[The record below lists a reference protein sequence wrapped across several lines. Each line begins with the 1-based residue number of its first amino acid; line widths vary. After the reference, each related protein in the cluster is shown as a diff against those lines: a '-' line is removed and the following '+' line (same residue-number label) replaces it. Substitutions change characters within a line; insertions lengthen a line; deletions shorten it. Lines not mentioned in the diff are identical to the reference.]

1 MQTEQRSIPE
11 LTKDMAFH
19 LGDMFRN
26 ELKLARVEATDG
38 VKSMSGAF
46 GMFIAAAAF
55 GAAALTAAFLAVA
68 YLLSSL
74 MPMWT
79 SLAIV
84 AIGGAVIAWLFVQAA
99 QHAMKPEK
107 LSLPKTREQVSRDLK
122 TLSERVH

>member
-1 MQTEQRSIPE
+1 MQTERSIPE

-26 ELKLARVEATDG
+26 ELKLARTEATEG

-46 GMFIAAAAF
+46 GLFAWGAAF
-55 GAAALTAAFLAVA
+55 GAAALTAAVLSVA
-68 YLLSSL
+68 YLLSTL

-79 SLAIV
+79 ALAIV
-84 AIGGAVIAWLFVQAA
+84 AIGGGLIAWMLVQSA
-99 QHAMKPEK
+99 HKAMKPEN
-107 LSLPKTREQVSRDLK
+107 LSLPKTRDQVSRDLK

>member
-1 MQTEQRSIPE
+1 MQTERSIPE

-26 ELKLARVEATDG
+26 ELKLARVEATEG
-38 VKSMSGAF
+38 VRSMSGAF
-46 GMFIAAAAF
+46 GLFIASAAF
-55 GAAALTAAFLAVA
+55 GIAAVTAAFFAIA
-68 YLLSSL
+68 YLLAAL

-84 AIGGAVIAWLFVQAA
+84 AIAGGVISWLLIQSA
-99 QHAMKPEK
+99 QHAMKPRE
-107 LSLPKTREQVSRDLK
+107 LSLPRTREQVSRDLK